1 VVENYPNA
9 NPLKNHALMQEVH
22 KDVTVEREQT
32 KLVRQ
37 PENKHVYLHME
48 KIELLLDE

>member
-9 NPLKNHALMQEVH
+9 NPLKNHALMQEAH

-32 KLVRQ
+32 KLVKLLK
-37 PENKHVYLHME
+37 NKQVYLHIE
-48 KIELLLDE
+48 KLNYY